1 MESGLAGPGLR
12 LVWAWQ
18 LRGAAACFNTVAAE
32 MRSHLA
38 GLYGDHAPSLLRGL
52 VVRVKRKVRGRRLV
66 GCLPCPPPTHA
77 LHGRAALAVHGT
89 LWHAYAQQARIKFS
103 SYSSVLAMH
112 TSNLMLPSPP
122 LR

>member
-1 MESGLAGPGLR
+1 MLPPSWSGSCRVRLAGMESGLAGPGLR

-52 VVRVKRKVRGRRLV
+52 VVRVKRKVRGCRRSAA
-66 GCLPCPPPTHA
+66 CHA
-77 LHGRAALAVHGT
+77 PRLG
-89 LWHAYAQQARIKFS
+89 
-103 SYSSVLAMH
+103 
-112 TSNLMLPSPP
+112 
-122 LR
+122 